1 MKGIQKKN
9 NKGKLKDLLDN
20 IKPKNIYNIQYTTNI
35 YKILDPRTRRKQRA
49 QNINEEII
57 AKKFPNLGM
66 KIDVLIQEAH
76 REFQI
81 ECTQGGPYLTLLT
94 ITKMTEVKGKKKML
108 KVARQTHKAICR
120 GNSMRYQLIINYNK

>member
-120 GNSMRYQLIINYNK
+120 GNSMRLPANNKL

>member
-81 ECTQGGPYLTLLT
+81 E
-94 ITKMTEVKGKKKML
+94 
-108 KVARQTHKAICR
+108 
-120 GNSMRYQLIINYNK
+120 